1 MTSKNSR
8 YLTVKCWIFRRTF
21 YFVVCFYLAQVAAYE
36 IDYFEILMCFRPT
49 EVIT

>member
-21 YFVVCFYLAQVAAYE
+21 YFVVLLLLSPSCCVWNRLFWNSNVL
-36 IDYFEILMCFRPT
+36 
-49 EVIT
+49 